1 MKYYLLIAGSLCIL
15 YYLILAIYSRRLR
28 STFAAFW
35 LVSGGVH
42 LLAGCMPLSAY
53 VYTVCGWIYL
63 ALCIVFLPVEFQ
75 ILRAMTIVPEKGA
88 DWIIVLGAQVRGT
101 YITNSLKRR
110 LDAALSYLEG
120 SPRSRV
126 IVSGGMGPGEDI
138 TEAEAMA
145 GYLIKCGVPQERIF
159 LEDCSTST
167 RENLRFSRKYADA
180 ERDRVGIV
188 TNDFHIYRSSLI
200 ARQEGYKNVIMIPAG
215 SNPVFQIN
223 YLMREFFAV
232 VHTLLVS

>member
-28 STFAAFW
+28 TTFAAFW

-75 ILRAMTIVPEKGA
+75 ILRAMT
-88 DWIIVLGAQVRGT
+88 IVLGAQVRGT

-167 RENLRFSRKYADA
+167 RENLRFSRKYTDA

-200 ARQEGYKNVIMIPAG
+200 VRQEGYKNVIMIPAG